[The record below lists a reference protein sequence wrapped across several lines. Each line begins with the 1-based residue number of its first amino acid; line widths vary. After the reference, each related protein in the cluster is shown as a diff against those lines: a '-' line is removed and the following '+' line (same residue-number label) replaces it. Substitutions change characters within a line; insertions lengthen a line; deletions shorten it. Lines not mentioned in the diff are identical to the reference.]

1 MDEQFRKKPITYD
14 ELYEKIKKIIKKE
27 EELDVI
33 NAAYA
38 FALAHHAGKKRLN
51 GDDYITHPIEVA
63 NILTDLNVDY
73 VTLAAALLHETIN
86 HSDAKYSEIE
96 EEFGEEIAKIVNSI
110 SKINRLELTDNKDA
124 TAAYLRKVLVGL
136 SEDVRVLFIKLADRL
151 HNMRTLYALP
161 VEEQK
166 AKALE
171 TTTVLIP
178 IAHRLGIN
186 TIKSELED
194 WCLRYTKPDVYND
207 ILEKLDASRE
217 ELNDLLQKMKDSIS
231 EILTNNGVSF
241 KIKGR
246 VKSVHSLYNK
256 MDNGKRFDDIYD
268 ILALRVFVDTEEDC
282 YLTIG
287 LIHSK
292 YRPMPRRFKDYIA
305 KPKENMY
312 QSLHTTVIGIDGHP
326 FEIQVRTYEMD
337 EIAEKGIA
345 SHWSYKEK
353 GTVKIQAMMEQK
365 LEMFRNVIEQNSD
378 VTSDQDF
385 ATSVNTE
392 IIGDLIYCY
401 TPKGDVLELP
411 KGATPI
417 DFAYRIHSGVGER
430 CIGAI
435 VNDQIVPL
443 DHELEDGDV
452 VKINTGKEPNPNK
465 DWLNF
470 AKTAQARG
478 KIKSYFSKQD
488 RANYINVGKEL
499 LEKEIHKRK
508 LVVSDVLSEDN
519 INKVLYDL
527 RIDTLDDLY
536 LNIGSLRYTPGYVID
551 VIYADKKDVVDI
563 YLGKVGN
570 RSNISN
576 KAHKGDIIVAG
587 IDDILVTIAQCCKP
601 VKGDPII
608 GYITKGQGIAVHKKD
623 CINIK
628 NSNRLIDVEWNMSSD
643 SAYLT
648 DLRVTTSIGKNNLL
662 DIITKASQKDIFIE
676 SVTTIEEET
685 QTVFDITIKTTDATH
700 LENFIADLKSLPSLI
715 SVERKNR

>member
-1 MDEQFRKKPITYD
+1 MNKQLYQKPITYD
-14 ELYEKIKKIIKKE
+14 ELYEKIKKIIKKDA
-27 EELDVI
+27 ELDVI
-33 NAAYA
+33 HHAYD
-38 FALAHHAGKKRLN
+38 FALEYHAGKKRLN
-51 GDDYITHPIEVA
+51 GDDYITHPMEVA
-63 NILTDLNVDY
+63 NILIDLNVDY

-86 HSDAKYSEIE
+86 HTDATYAQIE
-96 EEFGEEIAKIVNSI
+96 EEFGTEIAKIVNSV
-110 SKINRLELTDNKDA
+110 SKINRLELSDNKDA

-161 VEEQK
+161 LEEQK
-166 AKALE
+166 AKANE
-171 TTTVLIP
+171 TTAVLIP

-186 TIKSELED
+186 SIKSELED

-207 ILEKLDASRE
+207 ILDKLDASRD
-217 ELNDLLQKMKDSIS
+217 ELNDLLQRMKDSIS
-231 EILTNNGVSF
+231 EILTSNGVNF

-256 MDNGKRFDDIYD
+256 MDNGKRFEDIYD

-292 YRPMPRRFKDYIA
+292 YRPVPRRFKDYIA

-326 FEIQVRTYEMD
+326 FEVQVRTYEMD

-353 GTVKIQAMMEQK
+353 GSVKVQAMMEQK
-365 LEMFRNVIEQNSD
+365 LEMFRNVIEQNNEVSND
-378 VTSDQDF
+378 TDF
-385 ATSVNTE
+385 ASSVGNE

-452 VKINTGKEPNPNK
+452 VKINTGKEANPNK
-465 DWLNF
+465 DWLSF
-470 AKTAQARG
+470 VKTPQAKN

-488 RANYINVGKEL
+488 RANYINAGKEL

-508 LVVSDVLSEDN
+508 LVVSEVLADEN
-519 INKVLYDL
+519 VEKVLYDL

-563 YLGKVGN
+563 YLDKVGN

-628 NSNRLIDVEWNMSSD
+628 NSNRLIDVEWNMNSD

-648 DLRVTTSIGKNNLL
+648 DLRVSTTIGKNNLL
-662 DIITKASQKDIFIE
+662 DIITKASQKDMFIE

-685 QTVFDITIKTTDATH
+685 KTVFDITVKTDDATQ

>member
-1 MDEQFRKKPITYD
+1 MVAVFIHMYLEIAILLIQVFCQ
-14 ELYEKIKKIIKKE
+14 E
-27 EELDVI
+27 E
-33 NAAYA
+33 
-38 FALAHHAGKKRLN
+38 N
-51 GDDYITHPIEVA
+51 G
-63 NILTDLNVDY
+63 
-73 VTLAAALLHETIN
+73 
-86 HSDAKYSEIE
+86 EIE
-96 EEFGEEIAKIVNSI
+96 TPTETDACSGYTKDDENKICLGEENSL
-110 SKINRLELTDNKDA
+110 LEK
-124 TAAYLRKVLVGL
+124 
-136 SEDVRVLFIKLADRL
+136 
-151 HNMRTLYALP
+151 
-161 VEEQK
+161 
-166 AKALE
+166 
-171 TTTVLIP
+171 
-178 IAHRLGIN
+178 
-186 TIKSELED
+186 
-194 WCLRYTKPDVYND
+194 CVYND
-207 ILEKLDASRE
+207 ILEKLDASRD
-217 ELNDLLQKMKDSIS
+217 ELNDLLQRMKDSIS
-231 EILTNNGVSF
+231 EILTSNGVNF

-256 MDNGKRFDDIYD
+256 MDNGKRFEDIYD

-326 FEIQVRTYEMD
+326 FEVQVRTYEMD

-353 GTVKIQAMMEQK
+353 GAVKVQAMMEQK
-365 LEMFRNVIEQNSD
+365 LEMFRNVIEQNND
-378 VTSDQDF
+378 VSNDSDF
-385 ATSVNTE
+385 ASSVNNE

-430 CIGAI
+430 TIGAI

-488 RANYINVGKEL
+488 RTNYINSGKEL
-499 LEKEIHKRK
+499 FEREVKKRK
-508 LVVSDVLSEDN
+508 LVLNDVLSEDN
-519 INKVLYDL
+519 VNKVLYDL
-527 RIDTLDDLY
+527 RVDTLDDLY

-563 YLGKVGN
+563 YLGKVSN
-570 RSNISN
+570 RADLTN

-608 GYITKGQGIAVHKKD
+608 GYITKGEGICVHKVD

-628 NSNRLIDVEWNMSSD
+628 NSNRLIPVEWNMSSD
-643 SAYLT
+643 SHYLT
-648 DLRVTTSIGKNNLL
+648 DIRISTTIGKNNLL

-676 SVTTIEEET
+676 SVATIEEET
-685 QTVFDITIKTTDATH
+685 QTVFDLTIRTDDAVH
-700 LENFIADLKSLPSLI
+700 LENFIADLKSLSSVI